1 VVFFEL
7 VPVYRD
13 CVGGGKLAAM
23 AKEEEKNNTEEQ
35 QSNTEDKQTIAE
47 EQQSNTEDK
56 QTIAEE
62 QQSITEDKQ
71 TIAEEQQSITEDRE
85 SIIEGDTSEVSSE
98 DELLAGQAHEEL
110 SEQDVFAGDEDFYGL
125 LEDSA
130 RQPQGLISYKRFS
143 TLQKILIVSIVVV
156 SAILVFSLL
165 GSPLEL
171 LTDLKTLLA
180 TSIRRRRTP
189 EPPAQVITQVGQQQT
204 QKLQTLLPPGHP
216 LSLKVAQD
224 LYLQKD
230 YDKAYAAYN
239 SLHQAVPT
247 GDEGQLLRDFLQL
260 RMALC
265 MKQAAD
271 SEQAERLFRTILQ
284 SRSPVVRVAANYNLG
299 LLKLKTKQYL
309 KARTRA
315 YQTLA
320 LIGAVNFDK
329 EWAFALQRDCFFLIA
344 ESMTKNIL
352 SLCDADADLPKEL
365 WSPPLADYDPFAGL
379 NETQLRSFLNS
390 GLEQLDKSVLGPQIR
405 RLDNEGAVPRWSVIC
420 RGASIEELLARF
432 AANAGLD
439 ISWAFGNTPDSER
452 VEDTV
457 RQRAVSMYMPA
468 ATAQEIVTVAA
479 GHAGL
484 LANLDEKGVVN
495 VFNPADYSSLS
506 EHTSLLGRETASLW
520 QRFLLVFHS
529 DRRIPN
535 AHFALALVRVLRG
548 QTSEAIA
555 EYKLVANRFSQ
566 KSLAA
571 YALLNSSRLKTDLL
585 DYSGAREDLEMLV
598 EQYPDDE
605 FYGRACLY
613 LADATMKDGRL
624 PEAARLYGKVYNLGL
639 SSQLRTASALG
650 AGRCFS
656 EEKDYVSAAKWLT
669 RYIDLAG
676 HSKDNQLYL
685 AYFLLGKAGLALD
698 KPQQAC
704 DAFQCAL
711 AGRLSREEY
720 LQTILALVGARME
733 QEQFVKALDLLE
745 NLNSRRLSQEESV
758 AILLLKAGIL
768 RSMGLIDKT
777 IMTLGDRAQYITD
790 KQLKAGISL
799 ELCNCYIAK
808 GNLERARKSL
818 AEILVVVEP
827 GPLAHQVALK
837 LAEVCL
843 KLDQNPQ
850 VVFVCLQLL
859 DLSPSE
865 QIKQKALVL
874 LATAYNRQKKYDL
887 AALALLGRWK
897 SGQTPGE
904 ERALGSPVP
913 QAEKLAK
920 AR

>member
-1 VVFFEL
+1 
-7 VPVYRD
+7 
-13 CVGGGKLAAM
+13 M
-23 AKEEEKNNTEEQ
+23 AKEEQKNITEAQ
-35 QSNTEDKQTIAE
+35 QSNTKEQQTIAK
-47 EQQSNTEDK
+47 EQQI
-56 QTIAEE
+56 IAED
-62 QQSITEDKQ
+62 QQNVV
-71 TIAEEQQSITEDRE
+71 
-85 SIIEGDTSEVSSE
+85 EGDTSEAPSD
-98 DELLAGQAHEEL
+98 DELFAGQAHDEI
-110 SEQDVFAGDEDFYGL
+110 SEQDVFAGDEDFYEL
-125 LEDSA
+125 LADSA
-130 RQPQGLISYKRFS
+130 RQPQGLISHKRFS
-143 TLQKILIVSIVVV
+143 SLQKILIVSIVVV

-165 GSPLEL
+165 KSPLEL

-180 TSIRRRRTP
+180 TPKTP
-189 EPPAQVITQVGQQQT
+189 SPKPPARVITQVGQQQT
-204 QKLQTLLPPGHP
+204 QEPQTLLPPGHP
-216 LSLKVAQD
+216 LSLKVAHD
-224 LYLQKD
+224 FYLQKD

-247 GDEGQLLRDFLQL
+247 GDEGQLLRDFLQF

-265 MKQAAD
+265 MKKAAD
-271 SEQAERLFRTILQ
+271 FEQAERLFGTILQ
-284 SRSPVVRVAANYNLG
+284 SRSPVVRVVANYNLG
-299 LLKLKTKQYL
+299 LLKLQAKQYF

-320 LIGAVNFDK
+320 LTGAVNFDK
-329 EWAFALQRDCFFLIA
+329 EWAFVLQRDCFFLIA

-352 SLCDADADLPKEL
+352 SLCHADTDLPKEL
-365 WSPPLADYDPFAGL
+365 WSSSASFDPFTAL

-390 GLEQLDKSVLGPQIR
+390 GLEQLNKSVLGPQIR
-405 RLDNEGAVPRWSVIC
+405 RLDNEGAVPRWSVVC
-420 RGASIEELLARF
+420 HGASIEELLARF
-432 AANAGLD
+432 AANASLD
-439 ISWAFGNTPDSER
+439 ISWAFDNTPDSEG
-452 VEDTV
+452 VENTV

-468 ATAQEIVTVAA
+468 ATAQEIVTAAA

-484 LANLDEKGVVN
+484 LASMDEKGVVN
-495 VFNPADYSSLS
+495 VYNPADYSSLS
-506 EHTSLLGRETASLW
+506 EHTSLLGRETTSLW
-520 QRFLLVFHS
+520 QRFPLVFHD

-535 AHFALALVRVLRG
+535 AHFALALVQAMRG

-571 YALLNSSRLKTDLL
+571 YALLNSSKLKTDLL

-598 EQYPDDE
+598 EQYPDNE

-613 LADATMKDGRL
+613 LADATVKDGRL

-676 HSKDNQLYL
+676 HSKDNQLYS

-720 LQTILALVGARME
+720 LQTILALVEAKMR

-758 AILLLKAGIL
+758 EILLLKAGIL
-768 RSMGLIDKT
+768 RSMGLIDKA
-777 IMTLGDRAQYITD
+777 IAALGDRAQYITD
-790 KQLKAGISL
+790 TQLKAGISL
-799 ELCNCYIAK
+799 ELCKCYIAK
-808 GNLERARKSL
+808 GNFQRARKSL
-818 AEILVVVEP
+818 TDILVVVEP

-850 VVFVCLQLL
+850 VVSVCLQLL
-859 DLSPSE
+859 DLSTSE
-865 QIKQKALVL
+865 QITQKALDI

-897 SGQTPGE
+897 TGQTPGE
-904 ERALGSPVP
+904 ERALNSPVP

>member
-1 VVFFEL
+1 MVFFEL

-13 CVGGGKLAAM
+13 CVGGGKLTAM
-23 AKEEEKNNTEEQ
+23 AKEEQKNNTEEQQSNTEDEQTIAEEQ

-47 EQQSNTEDK
+47 EQQSNTED
-56 QTIAEE
+56 
-62 QQSITEDKQ
+62 
-71 TIAEEQQSITEDRE
+71 RE

-98 DELLAGQAHEEL
+98 DELFAGQAHEEL

-165 GSPLEL
+165 KSPLEL

-180 TSIRRRRTP
+180 TPKTP
-189 EPPAQVITQVGQQQT
+189 SPKPPARVITQVGQQQT

-216 LSLKVAQD
+216 LSLEVAQD

-247 GDEGQLLRDFLQL
+247 GDEGQLLRDFLQF

-365 WSPPLADYDPFAGL
+365 WSNSAAFDPFTGL
-379 NETQLRSFLNS
+379 NETRLRSFLNS

-468 ATAQEIVTVAA
+468 ATAQEIVTAAA

-484 LANLDEKGVVN
+484 LASMDEKGVVN

-506 EHTSLLGRETASLW
+506 EHTSLLARETALLW

-535 AHFALALVRVLRG
+535 AHFALALIRVLRG

-566 KSLAA
+566 KSLTA

-650 AGRCFS
+650 AGRCFF

-676 HSKDNQLYL
+676 HNKDNQLYL

-720 LQTILALVGARME
+720 LQTILALVGAKMR

-758 AILLLKAGIL
+758 AILLLKVGIL
-768 RSMGLIDKT
+768 RSMGLIDKA
-777 IMTLGDRAQYITD
+777 IVALGDRAQYITD
-790 KQLKAGISL
+790 TQLKAGISL
-799 ELCNCYIAK
+799 ELCNCHIAK
-808 GNLERARKSL
+808 GNFQRARKSL

-850 VVFVCLQLL
+850 VVSVCLQLL
-859 DLSPSE
+859 DLSPLE
-865 QIKQKALVL
+865 QIKQKALAL

-897 SGQTPGE
+897 TGQTPGE
-904 ERALGSPVP
+904 ERALGSGPP
-913 QAEKLAK
+913 RNKKLAK